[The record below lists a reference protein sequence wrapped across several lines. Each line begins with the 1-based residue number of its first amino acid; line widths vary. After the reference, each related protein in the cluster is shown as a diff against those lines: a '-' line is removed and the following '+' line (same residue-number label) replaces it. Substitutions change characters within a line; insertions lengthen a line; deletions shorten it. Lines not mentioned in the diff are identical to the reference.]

1 MTQCHIKEL
10 MENNFEFTENDQTG
24 QTAIENSMPP
34 EIPLRSQI
42 DRLTRN
48 HVVNISRE
56 QDLTKVIY
64 LNLFNN
70 KLRKIEG
77 IKALVNLE
85 TLILAFNEIDM
96 IEGLE
101 CNPNLRKLD
110 LGHNFIRKIEHLD
123 HTSQCIHLDLSHNW
137 IEDIN

>member
-1 MTQCHIKEL
+1 
-10 MENNFEFTENDQTG
+10 
-24 QTAIENSMPP
+24 MPP

-56 QDLTKVIY
+56 QDLSKVIY

-101 CNPNLRKLD
+101 CNPLLKKLD

-123 HTSQCIHLDLSHNW
+123 HSS
-137 IEDIN
+137 